1 MFSQKLTCNIL
12 ITLFLPVCVIWLRR
26 VDYPLLYSRHSSGW
40 MILLNPIL
48 HLLES
53 SQCWKSIKREGIE
66 PRVMQRL
73 IKITKTAYNSFNY
86 KIYYDIATLNENNSI
101 KIIIM
106 SNKSKMGILECLE
119 GIKGNV
125 KCCEKRWNKFKNINQ

>member
-1 MFSQKLTCNIL
+1 
-12 ITLFLPVCVIWLRR
+12 
-26 VDYPLLYSRHSSGW
+26 
-40 MILLNPIL
+40 
-48 HLLES
+48 
-53 SQCWKSIKREGIE
+53 
-66 PRVMQRL
+66 MQRL

-119 GIKGNV
+119 GIK
-125 KCCEKRWNKFKNINQ
+125 